1 MECGRPRCGVVADI
15 MRKTR
20 SGYHYAIRMAR
31 RNAGDNINEHFA
43 EVLVGNRGREW
54 SEAKKIRRS
63 MARVSCVVDGVS
75 DVGDIADLSLKTCT
89 CF

>member
-1 MECGRPRCGVVADI
+1 
-15 MRKTR
+15 
-20 SGYHYAIRMAR
+20 MAR
-31 RNAGDNINEHFA
+31 RNVDDIINEHFA
-43 EVLVGNRGREW
+43 EALVANKDRDFW